1 MTCIR
6 PWAPTWLCAK
16 GLKPD
21 STAMTARIKV
31 GSTLARR
38 PVSKASAT
46 SALRGSGATPYFLLN
61 QNATAACCL
70 GSSWGLVAVARSIA
84 SGSKLTLAVGAWR
97 SWSQP
102 IRRTSLSVR
111 ISGCATKVM
120 IANMTAKP
128 RSAKPLCVI
137 SKKPWA
143 MSFATVRMPLVMRV
157 VAVIA
162 LPSLAGV
169 ASQVCQVGKS
179 LQVPSFGL
187 VRYQYPAASSR
198 HVQRFEYAGF
208 GSGAGN
214 P

>member
-38 PVSKASAT
+38 PVSNASAT

-70 GSSWGLVAVARSIA
+70 GSSCGLVAVARSIA

-137 SKKPWA
+137 SKKTLGDVVRNSA
-143 MSFATVRMPLVMRV
+143 NAFGDAGSRCHSSSFFGGGGQPGLPSRQVLAGPLVWVGTLSISCGV
-157 VAVIA
+157 V
-162 LPSLAGV
+162 ST
-169 ASQVCQVGKS
+169 C
-179 LQVPSFGL
+179 
-187 VRYQYPAASSR
+187 AAI
-198 HVQRFEYAGF
+198 
-208 GSGAGN
+208 
-214 P
+214 